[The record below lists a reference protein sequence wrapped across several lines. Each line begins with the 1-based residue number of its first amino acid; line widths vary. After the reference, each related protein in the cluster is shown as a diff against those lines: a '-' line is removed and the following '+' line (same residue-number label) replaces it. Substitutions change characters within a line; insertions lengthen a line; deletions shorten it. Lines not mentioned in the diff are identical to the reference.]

1 MLYLLLCCL
10 RAREYAERKAKEST
24 KQQELLQNKL
34 REMQGERTR
43 ICNILDGKCREV
55 TDLQK
60 EVEKL
65 KEDVNMRDIKLK
77 WTQNKLKSEM
87 DIQKETQQ
95 KLDKATV
102 IVIITKIYCLPF
114 YTTLIFHYCLLL
126 FSK

>member
-1 MLYLLLCCL
+1 
-10 RAREYAERKAKEST
+10 
-24 KQQELLQNKL
+24 
-34 REMQGERTR
+34 MQGERTR

-60 EVEKL
+60 EVEKF

-87 DIQKETQQ
+87 DTQKETQQ

-102 IVIITKIYCLPF
+102 IIIITEIYF
-114 YTTLIFHYCLLL
+114 YTTFIFCYSLLL